1 MNAPT
6 LAPGRAALP
15 RLDVVRLTLIAL
27 PLLVAGSWIYIV
39 TRQAGG
45 GLDEIVSAQTW
56 DELNLLLRRL
66 LGFDDAGG
74 LRPSYLEP
82 SRWWDMA
89 GLAYETLAMSVLA
102 IGIATLGMLLTV
114 VLGAHTFF
122 SEEAAGRGR
131 TPRLAIYGLVRA
143 AWIATRA
150 IPELVW
156 ALIAVIFVQQ
166 GLLAGALALG
176 IHNFGI
182 LGKLCSEVVEDLD
195 GRPSRALRGAGAGRG
210 QLLFYGVLPQV
221 LPQFLTYILYR
232 WEVVIRTTIVV
243 GFVAAGGLGREF
255 RLAMSFFHWTDVT
268 LILATYFLLVLA
280 VDAISSYLRRLAR

>member
-1 MNAPT
+1 MSAPA
-6 LAPGRAALP
+6 LAPRRAPFP
-15 RLDVVRLTLIAL
+15 RLDLVHATVLAL
-27 PLLVAGSWIYIV
+27 PLLVAASWITIA

-56 DELNLLLRRL
+56 DELTLLLRRL
-66 LGFDDAGG
+66 LGLEDGGG
-74 LRPSYLEP
+74 LRPSFLEP
-82 SRWWDMA
+82 ARWWDMA
-89 GLAYETLAMSVLA
+89 LLAYQTLAMSVLA
-102 IGIATLGMLLTV
+102 IGIATAGMLLSV
-114 VLGAHTFF
+114 VLGARSFV
-122 SEEAAGRGR
+122 SEEAAGSGR
-131 TPRLAIYGLVRA
+131 ALRLAVFTLVRTT
-143 AWIATRA
+143 WIVTRA

-156 ALIAVIFVQQ
+156 ALIVVFFVQQ

-182 LGKLCSEVVEDLD
+182 LGRLCSEVVEDLD
-195 GRPSRALRGAGAGRG
+195 PRPARALRGAGAGRG

-268 LILATYFLLVLA
+268 LILATYFVLVLG
-280 VDAISSYLRRLAR
+280 VDAISASLRRLAR